1 MDMKC
6 TKANKDMKNMNNMY
20 IYRHVISKY
29 MYHHCVSWR
38 PNNTLNLDYVIN
50 TDNENNTYIFAN
62 YMPVYY
68 MYILFMLFISL
79 FAFVHFIYILSYL
92 FH

>member
-1 MDMKC
+1 MLAHERASCQFPFDNMDVDVGLGKLLYLLITC
-6 TKANKDMKNMNNMY
+6 L
-20 IYRHVISKY
+20 H
-29 MYHHCVSWR
+29 
-38 PNNTLNLDYVIN
+38 
-50 TDNENNTYIFAN
+50 
-62 YMPVYY
+62 